1 MSNNSDT
8 ISKLSDALTNLINA
22 YEQLQKEKEIIKNN
36 KDELEKKNGDLEQQ
50 IIDLKAQ
57 KEDLITQNEELSS
70 KLEDI
75 TSTNEKQGSNIN
87 SMLSKIESILSVGD
101 KKENQNKTS
110 YYNSGTNT
118 TPTIKI
124 DDNYNENYE
133 DDVFSTPILKEPLI
147 KERPEPVKVD
157 DIQLEKRSDDKID
170 LNRMASLL
178 NGFNK

>member
-22 YEQLQKEKEIIKNN
+22 YETLQKEKEIIENNN
-36 KDELEKKNGDLEQQ
+36 KELENKNSGLEQQ

-57 KEDLITQNEELSS
+57 KESLTTENNELSS
-70 KLEDI
+70 KLDDI
-75 TSTNEKQGSNIN
+75 TSNNEKQGSNIN
-87 SMLSKIESILSVGD
+87 SMLSKIESILNVGD
-101 KKENQNKTS
+101 KPEPEAIATPQQNF
-110 YYNSGTNT
+110 NSFENT
-118 TPTIKI
+118 TTSIEI
-124 DDNYNENYE
+124 EE
-133 DDVFSTPILKEPLI
+133 DEIFTTPVLKEPLV